1 MRLRRVPI
9 AKVDGPVA
17 PALVALGA
25 RGRLRLP
32 MKVVR
37 VHGVVVVPTGESEVA
52 LLLVDRDEKE
62 VRVPVLQI
70 HDALAEIGGL
80 FVAEGGERFARRIGR
95 VQFERHVVRHRC
107 GRAQE
112 VDVRKKR
119 FEKSRHSP
127 SPPCIFEK
135 RIVEGLRGRE
145 IAAELSN
152 LRFDPGE
159 GEEHPVGFL
168 SL

>member
-1 MRLRRVPI
+1 
-9 AKVDGPVA
+9 
-17 PALVALGA
+17 
-25 RGRLRLP
+25 

-37 VHGVVVVPTGESEVA
+37 VHGVVVVASGKCKVA

-62 VRVPVLQI
+62 VCAPVLEI
-70 HDALAEIGGL
+70 EDALAKIGGL
-80 FVAEGGERFARRIGR
+80 FVAEGGQSFACGIGG
-95 VQFERHVVRHRC
+95 VKF
-107 GRAQE
+107 
-112 VDVRKKR
+112 
-119 FEKSRHSP
+119 HSP

>member
-37 VHGVVVVPTGESEVA
+37 VHGVVVVASGKCKVA

-62 VRVPVLQI
+62 VCAPVLEI
-70 HDALAEIGGL
+70 EDALAKIGGL
-80 FVAEGGERFARRIGR
+80 FVAEGGQSFACGIGG
-95 VQFERHVVRHRC
+95 VKFERHVVGDRC
-107 GRAQE
+107 GRTQE
-112 VDVRKKR
+112 VDVRKER
-119 FEKSRHSP
+119 LEKSRHGAAP
-127 SPPCIFEK
+127 SGIFQK
-135 RIVEGLRGRE
+135 SIVERLRGRE